1 MLKLENIMYKE
12 TNLPSVQIVTQIM
25 PFRLWVLCT
34 DLHVYMGQLDSL
46 LISVSWAFDCVE
58 QSSLFRKIT
67 CIHEHDGGLAKIS
80 AR

>member
-1 MLKLENIMYKE
+1 MLKFENIMYKE
-12 TNLPSVQIVTQIM
+12 TNLPSVQVVTQIM
-25 PFRLWVLCT
+25 PFRLWVLCA
-34 DLHVYMGQLDSL
+34 DLHVYIGQLDSL
-46 LISVSWAFDCVE
+46 LITVSWEFDCME